1 MAEDAV
7 SREPFEAAWSQAPQ
21 PNPSAMA
28 LSVHAAAVATPR
40 LMPPPSHHRSTPGST
55 PPLRPVLPAVVSLRS
70 GSSSSRWTRWAS
82 VRVRASAG
90 VGGGRRRESPYKVL
104 GMSPSAAPAE
114 IKPAY
119 RRLALKYHLDVNKEV
134 RAD

>member
-90 VGGGRRRESPYKVL
+90 VGGGRRRESPKVF
-104 GMSPSAAPAE
+104 GRVAIAPPRSSSQA
-114 IKPAY
+114 P
-119 RRLALKYHLDVNKEV
+119 ALKYHLDVNKEV